1 MPVMA
6 SGMLRA
12 VPLALKR
19 LWEKNRKH
27 VNKKPYSNKQTKQ
40 AQAANLFEV
49 EVEHSCTSRSRSR
62 SSACSRSDS
71 GESRE
76 SVDGGEGP
84 GEGEAAD
91 GLPVARFLVSPDSG
105 RDIFLHRTFCSVV
118 ARDVEEDKATDDLI
132 DRYLGDMPVS
142 GADKE
147 TEAALLGTSRRTV
160 SRDVLALAS
169 CVAVSC
175 KFWVGSFLRQI
186 KEMHEQH
193 HLEARAIYRFLM
205 CDETTLK
212 SGRHKWEGEDQE
224 SPEAA
229 GPLKMFQ
236 SELQLAVLCRDRE
249 KRWVLWTL
257 PVVVPLQCAD
267 RSTGECT
274 LKLWQEACEIPFFDE
289 ARDIFARAYS
299 CRSAD
304 RAGPNICAD
313 RSQHNH
319 ELIN

>member
-1 MPVMA
+1 MDQEWSVDA
-6 SGMLRA
+6 SDGEWNVA
-12 VPLALKR
+12 SSATSAEEVVG
-19 LWEKNRKH
+19 ENQKH
-27 VNKKPYSNKQTKQ
+27 VNKTYSNKQTKQ

-49 EVEHSCTSRSRSR
+49 EHSCTSRSSSR
-62 SSACSRSDS
+62 SSAC
-71 GESRE
+71 SRE

-91 GLPVARFLVSPDSG
+91 GLSVARFLVSPDSG
-105 RDIFLHRTFCSVV
+105 RDILLHRTLCSVV
-118 ARDVEEDKATDDLI
+118 ARDVEEDKGTDDLI

-147 TEAALLGTSRRTV
+147 TEAALLGTSRKTV

-175 KFWVGSFLRQI
+175 KFWVGSFLRKI

-193 HLEARAIYRFLM
+193 RLEARAIYRFLM

-212 SGRHKWEGEDQE
+212 SGRHRWQGEQE

-236 SELQLAVLCRDRE
+236 SELQVAVLCRDRE

-267 RSTGECT
+267 RGTGECT

-289 ARDIFARAYS
+289 VRHIFARAYS
-299 CRSAD
+299 LRSAD

-319 ELIN
+319 I